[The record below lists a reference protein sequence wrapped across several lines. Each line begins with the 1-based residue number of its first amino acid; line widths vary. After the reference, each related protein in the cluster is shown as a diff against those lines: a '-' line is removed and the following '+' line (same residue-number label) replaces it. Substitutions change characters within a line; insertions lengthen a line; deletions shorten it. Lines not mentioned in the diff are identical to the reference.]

1 MSNSTLKLTEIADPT
16 KLQLALQ
23 EMLFNDTPP
32 EMGDV
37 YTDGEHLYG
46 HLVDG
51 EILLWR
57 ITPQGGDYDDLKFVL
72 LPTSELAE
80 RTILDMLEE
89 IRKDDGWE

>member
-1 MSNSTLKLTEIADPT
+1 MSALTPATIKDPAN
-16 KLQLALQ
+16 LQLALQ
-23 EMLFNDTPP
+23 EMLFDDVPR
-32 EMGDV
+32 EMNDV
-37 YTDGEHLYG
+37 YTDGEYFYG
-46 HLVDG
+46 HVLDN

>member
-1 MSNSTLKLTEIADPT
+1 MSTLKRTEIADPA

-32 EMGDV
+32 DMNDV

-57 ITPQGGDYDDLKFVL
+57 ITPQGDEFDDLEFVL
-72 LPTSELAE
+72 LPSSELTE
-80 RTILDMLEE
+80 RPILDMLEE
-89 IRKDDGWE
+89 ARRDDAWD